1 MKQEAKSA
9 TSAPTTLWDRTRQL
23 ASQEILETALR
34 LFIEQGYDETTIAQ
48 IAREAG
54 VSQRT
59 LFRYFGTKED
69 LLGGGQDQFGQVLMD
84 TISEQP
90 ADAGIWEALR
100 AGVAA
105 VLALHDSR
113 EQALERFRL
122 LHNTASLRAGWLE
135 KRLRFQENLLPLI
148 ETRMDAAALQR
159 GCEGP
164 RGDRDGVRMPGC
176 RIDDVGRQRRQERNH
191 GPVRRVPGCGA
202 RLTRSG
208 RPAREPWTET
218 GHTRCHR
225 PVPHLDLPAGFRWAT
240 LASCATRWHVR
251 SATWTPHVECSSQ
264 PPKDFRSRPLT
275 TLGAISAPGSAW
287 RSGALRNQDA
297 AEAE

>member
-9 TSAPTTLWDRTRQL
+9 TGAPTTLWDRTRQL
-23 ASQEILETALR
+23 ASQEILDTALR
-34 LFIEQGYDETTIAQ
+34 LFTEQGYDETTIAQ

-69 LLGGGQDQFGQVLMD
+69 LLGGGQDRFGQVLMD

-90 ADAGIWEALR
+90 AEAGVWEALR

-148 ETRMDAAALQR
+148 ETRMDAAT
-159 GCEGP
+159 GNEGAK
-164 RGDRDGVRMPGC
+164 
-176 RIDDVGRQRRQERNH
+176 
-191 GPVRRVPGCGA
+191 A
-202 RLTRSG
+202 R
-208 RPAREPWTET
+208 A
-218 GHTRCHR
+218 
-225 PVPHLDLPAGFRWAT
+225 VIAT
-240 LASCATRWHVR
+240 AFACL
-251 SATWTPHVECSSQ
+251 
-264 PPKDFRSRPLT
+264 
-275 TLGAISAPGSAW
+275 
-287 RSGALRNQDA
+287 DA
-297 AEAE
+297 ASMTWVANDGKGEIMDLYDECLAAVRG

>member
-9 TSAPTTLWDRTRQL
+9 TGAPTTLWDRTRQL
-23 ASQEILETALR
+23 ASQEILKTALR
-34 LFIEQGYDETTIAQ
+34 LFTEQGYDETTIAQ

-69 LLGGGQDQFGQVLMD
+69 LLGGGQDRFGQVLMD
-84 TISEQP
+84 TISQQP
-90 ADAGIWEALR
+90 ADAGVWEALR

-148 ETRMDAAALQR
+148 ETRMDAAT
-159 GCEGP
+159 GNEGAKS
-164 RGDRDGVRMPGC
+164 RAV
-176 RIDDVGRQRRQERNH
+176 I
-191 GPVRRVPGCGA
+191 
-202 RLTRSG
+202 
-208 RPAREPWTET
+208 
-218 GHTRCHR
+218 
-225 PVPHLDLPAGFRWAT
+225 AT
-240 LASCATRWHVR
+240 AFACL
-251 SATWTPHVECSSQ
+251 
-264 PPKDFRSRPLT
+264 
-275 TLGAISAPGSAW
+275 
-287 RSGALRNQDA
+287 DA
-297 AEAE
+297 ATMTWVADDGKGEIMDLYDECLAAVRG

>member
-9 TSAPTTLWDRTRQL
+9 TGAPTTLWDRTRQL

-34 LFIEQGYDETTIAQ
+34 LFTEQGYAETTIAQ

-69 LLGGGQDQFGQVLMD
+69 LLGGGQDRFGQVLLD

-90 ADAGIWEALR
+90 ADAGAWEVLR

-148 ETRMDAAALQR
+148 ETRMDAATGNKDAK
-159 GCEGP
+159 
-164 RGDRDGVRMPGC
+164 
-176 RIDDVGRQRRQERNH
+176 
-191 GPVRRVPGCGA
+191 A
-202 RLTRSG
+202 R
-208 RPAREPWTET
+208 A
-218 GHTRCHR
+218 
-225 PVPHLDLPAGFRWAT
+225 VIAT
-240 LASCATRWHVR
+240 AFACL
-251 SATWTPHVECSSQ
+251 
-264 PPKDFRSRPLT
+264 
-275 TLGAISAPGSAW
+275 
-287 RSGALRNQDA
+287 DA
-297 AEAE
+297 ASMTWVDNDGKGEIMDLYDECMATVRG

>member
-9 TSAPTTLWDRTRQL
+9 TGAPTTLWDRTRQL
-23 ASQEILETALR
+23 ASQEILKTALR
-34 LFIEQGYDETTIAQ
+34 LFTEQGYDETTIAQ

-69 LLGGGQDQFGQVLMD
+69 LLGGGQDRFGQVLMD
-84 TISEQP
+84 TIGEQP
-90 ADAGIWEALR
+90 ADAGVWRALR

-148 ETRMDAAALQR
+148 ETRMDAATDK
-159 GCEGP
+159 EGAK
-164 RGDRDGVRMPGC
+164 
-176 RIDDVGRQRRQERNH
+176 
-191 GPVRRVPGCGA
+191 A
-202 RLTRSG
+202 R
-208 RPAREPWTET
+208 A
-218 GHTRCHR
+218 
-225 PVPHLDLPAGFRWAT
+225 VIAT
-240 LASCATRWHVR
+240 AFACL
-251 SATWTPHVECSSQ
+251 
-264 PPKDFRSRPLT
+264 
-275 TLGAISAPGSAW
+275 
-287 RSGALRNQDA
+287 DA
-297 AEAE
+297 ASMTWVANDGKGEIMDLYDECLAAVRG

>member
-9 TSAPTTLWDRTRQL
+9 TGAPATMWDRTRQL
-23 ASQEILETALR
+23 ASREILETALR
-34 LFIEQGYDETTIAQ
+34 LFTEQGYDETTIAQ

-69 LLGGGQDQFGQVLMD
+69 LLGGGQDRFGQVLMD
-84 TISEQP
+84 TIGEQP
-90 ADAGIWEALR
+90 ADAGVWEALR

-148 ETRMDAAALQR
+148 ETRMDASTGNEGVKARAVIATAFACLDIASMTWAANDGKGDIMDLYDECLAAVR
-159 GCEGP
+159 G
-164 RGDRDGVRMPGC
+164 
-176 RIDDVGRQRRQERNH
+176 
-191 GPVRRVPGCGA
+191 
-202 RLTRSG
+202 
-208 RPAREPWTET
+208 
-218 GHTRCHR
+218 
-225 PVPHLDLPAGFRWAT
+225 
-240 LASCATRWHVR
+240 
-251 SATWTPHVECSSQ
+251 
-264 PPKDFRSRPLT
+264 
-275 TLGAISAPGSAW
+275 
-287 RSGALRNQDA
+287 
-297 AEAE
+297 

>member
-9 TSAPTTLWDRTRQL
+9 TGAPTTLWDRTRQL
-23 ASQEILETALR
+23 ASQEILATALR
-34 LFIEQGYDETTIAQ
+34 LFTEQGYDETTIAQ

-69 LLGGGQDQFGQVLMD
+69 LLGGNQDRFGQVLMD

-90 ADAGIWEALR
+90 ADAGVWNALR

-148 ETRMDAAALQR
+148 ETRMDVAT
-159 GCEGP
+159 GNEGAK
-164 RGDRDGVRMPGC
+164 
-176 RIDDVGRQRRQERNH
+176 
-191 GPVRRVPGCGA
+191 A
-202 RLTRSG
+202 R
-208 RPAREPWTET
+208 A
-218 GHTRCHR
+218 
-225 PVPHLDLPAGFRWAT
+225 VIAT
-240 LASCATRWHVR
+240 AFACL
-251 SATWTPHVECSSQ
+251 
-264 PPKDFRSRPLT
+264 
-275 TLGAISAPGSAW
+275 
-287 RSGALRNQDA
+287 DA
-297 AEAE
+297 ASMTWVANDGEGEIMDLYDECLAVVRA

>member
-9 TSAPTTLWDRTRQL
+9 TGAPTTLWDRTRQL
-23 ASQEILETALR
+23 ASQEILKTALR
-34 LFIEQGYDETTIAQ
+34 LFTEQGYDETTIAQ

-69 LLGGGQDQFGQVLMD
+69 LLGGGQDRFGQVLMD
-84 TISEQP
+84 TIGEQP
-90 ADAGIWEALR
+90 ADSGVWEALR

-148 ETRMDAAALQR
+148 ETRMDAATDK
-159 GCEGP
+159 EGAK
-164 RGDRDGVRMPGC
+164 
-176 RIDDVGRQRRQERNH
+176 
-191 GPVRRVPGCGA
+191 A
-202 RLTRSG
+202 R
-208 RPAREPWTET
+208 A
-218 GHTRCHR
+218 
-225 PVPHLDLPAGFRWAT
+225 VIAT
-240 LASCATRWHVR
+240 AFACL
-251 SATWTPHVECSSQ
+251 
-264 PPKDFRSRPLT
+264 
-275 TLGAISAPGSAW
+275 
-287 RSGALRNQDA
+287 DA
-297 AEAE
+297 ASMTWVANDGKGEIMDLYDECLAAVRG

>member
-9 TSAPTTLWDRTRQL
+9 TAAPTTLWDRTRQL

-34 LFIEQGYDETTIAQ
+34 LFTEQGYDETTIAQ

-69 LLGGGQDQFGQVLMD
+69 LLGGAQDRFGQVLMD
-84 TISEQP
+84 AISAQP

-113 EQALERFRL
+113 EHALERFRL

-148 ETRMDAAALQR
+148 ETRMDAAT
-159 GCEGP
+159 G
-164 RGDRDGVRMPGC
+164 
-176 RIDDVGRQRRQERNH
+176 NK
-191 GPVRRVPGCGA
+191 GA
-202 RLTRSG
+202 R
-208 RPAREPWTET
+208 ARAVIATAFA
-218 GHTRCHR
+218 C
-225 PVPHLDLPAGFRWAT
+225 LDAASMTWVANGGKGEIMDLYDEC
-240 LASCATRWHVR
+240 LAAVR
-251 SATWTPHVECSSQ
+251 S
-264 PPKDFRSRPLT
+264 
-275 TLGAISAPGSAW
+275 
-287 RSGALRNQDA
+287 
-297 AEAE
+297 